1 MNKKVGRNDPC
12 SCGSG
17 KKYKKCCEAKHKH
30 KKFDAKVLSSPS
42 VAGAFFNQSQ
52 SVTSLFNRQIK
63 PVTPLETPAQP
74 EAVKEAESEAPE
86 IKKSEE
92 VEVEEKKKD

>member
-30 KKFDAKVLSSPS
+30 KKFEAKVLSSS
-42 VAGAFFNQSQ
+42 AVSGAFFNQSANV
-52 SVTSLFNRQIK
+52 SSLFNRQIK
-63 PVTPLETPAQP
+63 AVTPLETPPKTESDTPAEP
-74 EAVKEAESEAPE
+74 EGVNEKETMENKED
-86 IKKSEE
+86 
-92 VEVEEKKKD
+92 V